1 MTGMH
6 HHASLFVIVI
16 IQIQSHYV
24 GQDEFKFL
32 VTTHAPRGSLGARE
46 QRVGIQKPAAGH
58 RRQNMLEEYSE
69 KELSL

>member
-24 GQDEFKFL
+24 AQDGFKFIEI
-32 VTTHAPRGSLGARE
+32 THAPCGSLDAKE
-46 QRVGIQKPAAGH
+46 QHVGIQKPA
-58 RRQNMLEEYSE
+58 SWT
-69 KELSL
+69 